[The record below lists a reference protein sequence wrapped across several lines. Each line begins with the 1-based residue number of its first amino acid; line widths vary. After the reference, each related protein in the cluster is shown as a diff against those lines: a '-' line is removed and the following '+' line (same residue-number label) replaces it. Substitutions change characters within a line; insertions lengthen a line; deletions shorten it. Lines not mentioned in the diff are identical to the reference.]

1 MLRNMMIDVLR
12 DTWPILVICSI
23 IFVSMRIVYLVKS
36 DKKIYIHKELLT
48 YLFGIYIMCLFTVVT
63 YQDVESYGNNFTP
76 FKEMFRYT
84 LGSNLFIKNVIG
96 NMVMFMPYLFFTVYF
111 LKINK
116 VSVVLLLSMLVSTS
130 IEIIQGYIGRVFDID
145 DIILNVIGSI
155 IGFLIYKLFN
165 KIKDRLPK
173 ILRNTIFYSIIILIL
188 IVLFILYL
196 MKIIEVYNV

>member
-1 MLRNMMIDVLR
+1 M
-12 DTWPILVICSI
+12 
-23 IFVSMRIVYLVKS
+23 
-36 DKKIYIHKELLT
+36 
-48 YLFGIYIMCLFTVVT
+48 FTVVT

-96 NMVMFMPYLFFTVYF
+96 NMVMFMPYGFFTGYF

-130 IEIIQGYIGRVFDID
+130 IEVIQGYIGRVFDIH

>member
-36 DKKIYIHKELLT
+36 DKNIYFHIELLT

-96 NMVMFMPYLFFTVYF
+96 NMVMFMPYGFFTGYF

-196 MKIIEVYNV
+196 MKII

>member
-36 DKKIYIHKELLT
+36 DKKIYIHKELLMF
-48 YLFGIYIMCLFTVVT
+48 LFGIYIMCLFTVVT

-96 NMVMFMPYLFFTVYF
+96 NMVMFMPYGFFIGYF

-130 IEIIQGYIGRVFDID
+130 IEVIQGYIGRVFDID

>member
-84 LGSNLFIKNVIG
+84 LGSNLFIKHVIG
-96 NMVMFMPYLFFTVYF
+96 NMVMFMPYGFFTGYF

-130 IEIIQGYIGRVFDID
+130 IEVIQGYIGRVFDID

>member
-96 NMVMFMPYLFFTVYF
+96 NMVMFMPYGFFTGYF

-130 IEIIQGYIGRVFDID
+130 IEVIQGYIGRVFDID

-165 KIKDRLPK
+165 KIKDILPK

>member
-96 NMVMFMPYLFFTVYF
+96 NMVMFMPYGFFTGYF

-130 IEIIQGYIGRVFDID
+130 IEIIQGYIVRVFDID

>member
-96 NMVMFMPYLFFTVYF
+96 NMVMFMPYGFFTGYF

-130 IEIIQGYIGRVFDID
+130 IEVIQGYIGRVFDID

>member
-96 NMVMFMPYLFFTVYF
+96 NMVMFMPYGFFTGYF